1 MATKYSDIISIRPT
15 RLAYNIENE
24 KEGEW
29 ENFIPNEQFN
39 SILQKVIRSVYC
51 NDQDAHKSFWIDG
64 TYGTGK
70 SHAAAVIKHLLCDK
84 VEDISN
90 YIDQEYGETRFEDLK
105 VALYDLRV
113 QKKKRLFPV
122 NMYASQHIAHR
133 ADLSHELQRAIK
145 NALRDAG
152 IDQFNVRTDFD
163 NYAEHVEESRDIWE
177 PIISKNK
184 ELSAYVPNVDELVR
198 KLRDA
203 DTSILRLAKQAIS
216 QEGLEVRL
224 RSENLCDWF
233 FEVQDKLAE
242 KTDYS
247 GLLVIWD
254 EFTDLIKSNIG
265 PSLLVDLQEIT
276 ERAMGMEN
284 NSYFFFISH
293 PSALDRLDTQERD
306 KTKGRYHYMKYNME
320 KVSAFKIMSRKF
332 QINDRDEYERIKR
345 DFFDTRADLLDQ
357 YSKDSNNI
365 DDTLNDLRNLYPIH
379 PATANLA
386 TYYARVVGSS
396 SRSVFEFIGDNAA
409 LREFLDSEELF
420 AQNALITADYLW
432 DFILEVFVG
441 DHIHYGAVTE
451 RYNSYREYVQRRG
464 PEALAVFKG
473 ILLLNAL
480 NNVAGDETVTPSEQ
494 NIKSLFTGTP
504 YERDIDATL
513 NWLNEQSIVQRA
525 PGGLFS
531 VQFSALPPQE
541 IEAAKTK
548 MREEFRFTS
557 SIVSWRS
564 SERENQI
571 NNLIGQCSRPI
582 NRKFYSKASNE
593 SILQRNIERDYDQG
607 KPWELFLALFF
618 GVNNNEVNELKRIAS
633 SASEDPRFENV
644 AFLVFDQPFGDD
656 KYERFIEYMANA
668 QCAAAH
674 SLQDQQNVYENNAS
688 AMIRDWMVEVGRQN
702 VSTYVR
708 GVRQDY
714 SATQLKGAI
723 ATDLVL
729 KIFRLGAESLET
741 LRKVPDTFW
750 EKMNAKT
757 VARDTLHARTLGD
770 LVERLRGA
778 NAPIRLLLQDAVDE
792 NLQIR
797 ENADIEH
804 HPLLAVNRFI
814 EDRIRNADPMREFN
828 FAEQFEDLIRPPYG
842 LFPSYAGYTML
853 AYALRQWVGQ
863 MYSQDGRPISAQH
876 MNDAVYDAFK
886 VWDSGK
892 NTSKVVFTFETRQAG
907 ELRGLLASAF
917 NLGDVNSLTDARWKI
932 TREYLREKGYPLWVL
947 KYANDL
953 ESNGEILLIE
963 ELIPLIDKLNSI
975 VEEKNASR
983 DLTLMDETIDLLKC
997 YNYEFCKLLNSPRVF
1012 EEGYRSFLRSQ
1023 EGLGIQDDEIDVA
1036 TKYIQ
1041 GHLQKEVGLWTE
1053 DEVSN
1058 QLRDWKLQLLI
1069 EQERGQERI
1078 DETRPIADGS
1088 VTPTS
1093 YSNES
1098 PNPNPSVAHPVF
1110 DGGHSTKISQAKA
1123 SVNSIQRLDYA
1134 QSLLCRICDRV
1145 GDDVLNLIIEY
1156 RGDVP
1161 RV

>member
-24 KEGEW
+24 TEGEW

-39 SILQKVIRSVYC
+39 RILQTVIRSVYC

-64 TYGTGK
+64 TYGSGK

-84 VEDISN
+84 VEDISE
-90 YIDQEYGETRFEDLK
+90 YIDQEYGDPRFENLRE
-105 VALYDLRV
+105 ALYDLRE

-122 NMYASQHIAHR
+122 NMYASQNIAHR

-145 NALRDAG
+145 NALSDAG
-152 IDQFNVRTDFD
+152 IDHFNVRTDFD
-163 NYAEHVEESRDIWE
+163 NYAEHVDGSRNIWE
-177 PIISKNK
+177 HIISEND
-184 ELSAYVPNVDELVR
+184 ELSAYAPNVDVLIR

-203 DTSILRLAKQAIS
+203 DTNILTLAKQAIS

-233 FEVQDKLAE
+233 FEVQDKLA
-242 KTDYS
+242 KNTDYS
-247 GLLVIWD
+247 GLLIIWD
-254 EFTDLIKSNIG
+254 EFTDLMRSEIG
-265 PSLLVDLQEIT
+265 TRLLVDLQEIT

-293 PSALDRLDTQERD
+293 PSALDRLDDEERHR
-306 KTKGRYHYMKYNME
+306 TMGRYHYMRYNME
-320 KVSAFKIMSRKF
+320 RVSAFKIMSRKL
-332 QINDRDEYERIKR
+332 QVKNGNEYDRVKG
-345 DFFDTRADLLDQ
+345 DFFDTHAGLLDQ
-357 YSKDSNNI
+357 YSRDTNDVN
-365 DDTLNDLRNLYPIH
+365 DTLNDLRNLYPIH

-409 LREFLDSEELF
+409 LREFLDSEEQF
-420 AQNALITADYLW
+420 AKNALITADYLW
-432 DFILEVFVG
+432 DFVLEVFVG

-451 RYNSYREYVQRRG
+451 RYNSYREHVQSRG
-464 PEALAVFKG
+464 SEALAVFKG

-504 YERDIDATL
+504 YEPNIDETL
-513 NWLNEQSIVQRA
+513 NWLNGQSIVQRA

-557 SIVSWRS
+557 SIVKWKSD
-564 SERENQI
+564 EREDQI

-582 NRKFYSKASNE
+582 NRKFYSKANNE
-593 SILQRNIERDYDQG
+593 AILLNNIEGDYDQG
-607 KPWELFLALFF
+607 RPWELFLALFF
-618 GVNNNEVNELKRIAS
+618 GVNNNEVNELKKIAS
-633 SASEDPRFENV
+633 SASEDSRFENI

-656 KYERFIEYMANA
+656 QYERFIEYMANA

-674 SLQDQQNVYENNAS
+674 SLQDQQNVYENNAG
-688 AMIRDWMVEVGRQN
+688 AMIRNWVVEIGRQN
-702 VSTYVR
+702 VSTYVH

-714 SATQLKGAI
+714 SATKLKDAI
-723 ATDLVL
+723 ADDLVL
-729 KIFRLGAESLET
+729 KIFSLGAESLEN
-741 LRKVPDTFW
+741 LRRVPDTFW

-757 VARDTLHARTLGD
+757 VARDTFDAKTLGD

-797 ENADIEH
+797 KNADTEH

-828 FAEQFEDLIRPPYG
+828 FAEEFEDLIRPPYG
-842 LFPSYAGYTML
+842 IFPSYAGYTML

-863 MYSQDGRPISAQH
+863 MYSQEGRPISKPD
-876 MNDAVYDAFK
+876 MNDAVYNTFRN
-886 VWDSGK
+886 WDSGR
-892 NTSKVVFTFETRQAG
+892 NGNKVTFTFETKQAG

-917 NLGDVNSLTDARWKI
+917 NLRDVNSLTDARWKI
-932 TREYLREKGYPLWVL
+932 TREYLSEKGYPLWVL
-947 KYANDL
+947 KYANDI
-953 ESNGEILLIE
+953 ESNGVILLIE

-975 VEEKNASR
+975 VTEPNASR
-983 DLTLMDETIDLLKC
+983 DLNLMDETIDLLKL
-997 YNYEFCKLLNSPRVF
+997 YDYEFRRLLNSPRAF
-1012 EEGYRSFLRSQ
+1012 EDGYRSFLRTR
-1023 EGLGIQDDEIDVA
+1023 ENLGIQDDEIDVA

-1041 GHLQKEVGLWTE
+1041 GHLQKEMGLWTE

-1058 QLRDWKLQLLI
+1058 QLRDWRLRTLI
-1069 EQERGQERI
+1069 KQERGQEHI
-1078 DETRPIADGS
+1078 DETRPTADGS
-1088 VTPTS
+1088 VTPTI

-1098 PNPNPSVAHPVF
+1098 PNPNPSVAHPIS
-1110 DGGHSTKISQAKA
+1110 DGEHSAKISQAKA
-1123 SVNSIQRLDYA
+1123 SVNSIQKLDHA
-1134 QSLLCRICDRV
+1134 QSLLRNICDHV
-1145 GDDVLNLIIEY
+1145 GDDVLNLIIAY
-1156 RGDVP
+1156 QDVP